1 MRTMQS
7 LALVF
12 ALTAAVTLQAQ
23 EMTEEEILRL
33 PTYVVV
39 LNDGEQLVIRG
50 SYEVRD
56 GLVVFYLD
64 HGSHPVFSSVLEETV
79 DFEATESAN
88 QWLSDEREREA
99 RFWRLIEERQ
109 RRMLEEVDSRPVVIT
124 SQSGLTIEEEEQQ
137 PAVTV
142 EEAEQFPPY
151 DNTRLAMEPEVWW
164 RNESARLFAALDA
177 SNLRLAELQRRHDE
191 IAQIIN
197 RARSE
202 SQAAPHQQE
211 LLEVRKALLAEREK
225 ARLVGNRLTDLSI
238 AAEELA
244 KPLDWLLPT
253 GAAVIDESSGA
264 GFAGEPAG
272 DIEIPSYNAAELE
285 DAPDSWWAEERNR
298 LEGAQREA
306 RQRMVSLRER
316 YNQLLAER
324 NAEQSEVRIIQLNQ
338 QIGALDT
345 QISDQNARLQ
355 ALDAAYNQLL
365 AVARELGKEE
375 ALGLMRER

>member
-7 LALVF
+7 MAIVF
-12 ALTAAVTLQAQ
+12 ALTAAVVLPAQ
-23 EMTEEEILRL
+23 EMTDEEILRL
-33 PTYVVV
+33 PTYVIV

-50 SYEVRD
+50 GYEVRD

-88 QWLSDEREREA
+88 QWLRDEREREE
-99 RFWRLIEERQ
+99 RFWRLVEERR
-109 RRMLEEVDSRPVVIT
+109 RRMLEEVESRPVVIT
-124 SQSGLTIEEEEQQ
+124 SQTGMTIQNEEEQQ
-137 PAVTV
+137 PGVTV
-142 EEAEQFPPY
+142 EEAQQFPPY
-151 DNTRLAMEPEVWW
+151 DQTRLSMEPEVWW

-177 SNLRLAELQRRHDE
+177 SNLRLAALQQRHDE
-191 IAQIIN
+191 IARRIN
-197 RARSE
+197 KARSE
-202 SQAAPHQQE
+202 SEAAPHQRE
-211 LLEVRKALLAEREK
+211 LLEVRQALLAEREK
-225 ARLVGNRLTDLSI
+225 ARLIGNRLTDLSI

-253 GAAVIDESSGA
+253 GSAVIDEAGA

-272 DIEIPSYNAAELE
+272 DMEIRSYDAAELADE
-285 DAPDSWWAEERNR
+285 PDAWWANERAR

-306 RQRMVSLRER
+306 RQRLVSLRER

-324 NAEQSEVRIIQLNQ
+324 NAEQSDIRIIQLNQ
-338 QIGALDT
+338 QIEALDAS
-345 QISDQNARLQ
+345 ISDQNARLQ
-355 ALDAAYNQLL
+355 ALDAAYSRLL
-365 AVARELGKEE
+365 EVARELGKEE